1 MNIKQSS
8 LLMPSAGE
16 NFFPDKNMVIPSLEN
31 MNHIFIDNISFKNRE
46 DGTGTDTHASLHTPV
61 PGRKI
66 CRLPGFKP

>member
-31 MNHIFIDNISFKNRE
+31 MNHIFIDNISSVSY
-46 DGTGTDTHASLHTPV
+46 THLT
-61 PGRKI
+61 
-66 CRLPGFKP
+66 LPTIA

>member
-46 DGTGTDTHASLHTPV
+46 GWYRHRHACIPPHPSSWEKNLPSS
-61 PGRKI
+61 
-66 CRLPGFKP
+66 RL